1 MAKKAAEKK
10 ATEKKV
16 DDKKVDSKA
25 PAKKEDEKK
34 GKEEATTKP
43 SKDTK
48 MTVLI
53 NWWRTRLHSEELGV
67 YQALKYRAKSK
78 QFKPDFDIEG
88 VVEFDGA
95 KKYVIAYNKKA
106 WHDSK
111 VGDPAKRLT
120 IRLFTIMEEG
130 VSSELKGGNYIGGIE
145 LSIAHSIIQ
154 SFEVKEASPVFFI
167 QTPSSEFLT
176 PVMSSYRLAGTRWVF
191 PLLPEQEADKLQ
203 LVVAKGVIGLG
214 RDYDIYVGKKKVA
227 KVDSV
232 KTTKDVI
239 IEIYDDQF
247 AKDKIFVL
255 FLTLF
260 GLTAWFMKECED
272 MIGEITKKMEE
283 SGTSDYKIP
292 HYELKLFRNPRMMR
306 TV

>member
-10 ATEKKV
+10 APEKKAEE
-16 DDKKVDSKA
+16 KKAETKA
-25 PAKKEDEKK
+25 PAKKADEKA
-34 GKEEATTKP
+34 GKEELPK
-43 SKDTK
+43 KDKSTK
-48 MTVLI
+48 MRVLI
-53 NWWRTRLHSEELGV
+53 NWWRTRLHAEELGV

-88 VVEFDGA
+88 VVEIDDA

-106 WHDSK
+106 WQESK

-130 VSSELKGGNYIGGIE
+130 LSSELKGGNYIGGIE
-145 LSIAHSIIQ
+145 LSIAHSLIQ
-154 SFEVKEASPVFFI
+154 SFEVKEAAPVFFI

-191 PLLPEQEADKLQ
+191 PLLPEQESDKLQ
-203 LVVAKGVIGLG
+203 LVVAKGVVGLG
-214 RDYDIYVGKKKVA
+214 RDYDIYIGKKKIA
-227 KVDSV
+227 KVDTV

-239 IEIYDDQF
+239 IDIYDDQF
-247 AKDKIFVL
+247 AKDKQFVL

-260 GLTAWFMKECED
+260 SLTTIFMKETED
-272 MIGEITKKMEE
+272 MINEFVKKMED

-292 HYELKLFRNPRMMR
+292 TNELKLFRNPRMMR